1 MWICCTYYSYSG
13 GIHHQQCEYVAHNS
27 YSATNNVNMLH
38 ILQREPP
45 PAMMVRTTT
54 TVNIIAHIT
63 ITKVLW
69 LLQLHLRSNMRK
81 CTLSRLRSA
90 HLHSLISLYSLP
102 EEARSL
108 LFPNSRSLSPKKVSK
123 VADLELNE
131 NPEGGLRYRHGQMRI
146 FIFCQ
151 WLYSTDVWESIEAS
165 ADCRDVQTNLSC
177 LHIQLTILICN
188 KLQHPNFQVWKFH
201 VEILVTT
208 YPKNPKYWDR

>member
-1 MWICCTYYSYSG
+1 MYLKQTQIST
-13 GIHHQQCEYVAHNS
+13 
-27 YSATNNVNMLH
+27 SA
-38 ILQREPP
+38 QSDQS
-45 PAMMVRTTT
+45 
-54 TVNIIAHIT
+54 
-63 ITKVLW
+63 
-69 LLQLHLRSNMRK
+69 LL
-81 CTLSRLRSA
+81 SA
-90 HLHSLISLYSLP
+90 SLP

-108 LFPNSRSLSPKKVSK
+108 LSPNSRSLSPKKVSK

-201 VEILVTT
+201 VEILVTA
-208 YPKNPKYWDR
+208 YPKNPKYWDKQCRSRSDAAVSWCLTPQYAASDQGVQFAIHTAVF